1 MKHTDFQLPTQC
13 GFHYDPVR
21 RQVRAYQP
29 DAVYVLRLD
38 PPQAWLR
45 DARHPG
51 WLHVRRVPWT
61 AFARLLAMA
70 DAWDK
75 RVAWTGLFGKEV
87 HPGKGVEQAL
97 QLRADLDPV
106 ALQQARRFGGD
117 VWPMYAFFVRC
128 PAARELAETQP
139 LLAYGLAFYV
149 QATGHKV
156 AWPLR
161 TVRRLLK
168 RKRREIAGALG
179 LPASEMAVRI
189 AGRVPASEVSV
200 PILERLRSAM
210 AMPSALRKLRH
221 LHRIDETTLELL
233 ADPATEPYVHLHLLE
248 DAARAGAMPRDV
260 DNYGFLQNTAVA
272 RWLRDTAN
280 LLHAEGRR
288 LPMLRSITQVRELHD
303 EAAATARSLATEN
316 LAFGPP
322 ALPGQHGIEPLTS
335 AVELHEEA
343 EEMHN
348 CLAGSWFVYQVLTGQ
363 LWVYRVTQPERASL
377 SIRRTAPGA
386 PWVIDDLK
394 APCNK
399 SVQPETSKEV
409 QRWLADTQRRV
420 LALGE
425 QLSLPFHEDD
435 FEGPLLRAWRARA
448 EVEAIPF

>member
-106 ALQQARRFGGD
+106 ALAQARRFGAD
-117 VWPMYAFFVRC
+117 MWPMYTFFVRC

-139 LLAYGLAFYV
+139 LLAYGLAFHTA
-149 QATGHKV
+149 ATGRKV

-161 TVRRLLK
+161 TARRLLK
-168 RKRREIAGALG
+168 RRRRDIAGALG
-179 LPASEMAVRI
+179 LTATETAVRI
-189 AGRVPASEVSV
+189 AGRVPASEASI
-200 PILERLRSAM
+200 PTLNRLRSAL

-233 ADPATEPYVHLHLLE
+233 LDPATEPYVHLHLLQ

-260 DNYGFLQNTAVA
+260 DNYGYLQSASVA
-272 RWLRDTAN
+272 GWVRDTAN
-280 LLHAEGRR
+280 LFHAEGRH
-288 LPMLRSITQVRELHD
+288 LPMLRSIGQVRELHD
-303 EAAATARSLATEN
+303 EAAATARSFATGN
-316 LAFGPP
+316 LVFGPP
-322 ALPGQHGIEPLTS
+322 ALPGQKGIEPLMS
-335 AVELHEEA
+335 AAELHEESV
-343 EEMHN
+343 EMHN

-363 LWVYRVTQPERASL
+363 LCVYRVTKPERASL
-377 SIRRTAPGA
+377 AIRRTAPGD
-386 PWVIDDLK
+386 PWVVDDLK
-394 APCNK
+394 APCNR
-399 SVQPETSKEV
+399 SVQPETAKEV

-425 QLSLPFHEDD
+425 QLSLPFREDD
-435 FEGPLLRAWRARA
+435 FEGPRLRAWRARA